1 MVLFGVRGRRAAL
14 CAAMLAGLMGLGA
27 GLAAPDIA
35 YAQTAAAAIQV
46 QGNKRVDADTI
57 RGYFNLKPGDKLDAA
72 KIDEGLK
79 ALYATGMFEDVRI
92 SQAGGRVIV
101 TVAENPVINRVAF
114 EGNRKV
120 KDEQLVAEVQS
131 KARSPLSRPM
141 VQADVQR
148 IIEIYRR
155 GGRFDVRVEPKIIDR
170 PNSRVDLVFEIKEG
184 ERTTVRKNRLHRQQG
199 VRRLE
204 AQGRHHHRADQL
216 AELPQEQRRLRP
228 RPGERRPGAAAP
240 LLSQE
245 RLRRLPHHLGQ
256 CGERPGRLGG
266 FVLTFTVDEGEQY
279 RFGTIDVLSNVRA
292 VDAATL
298 RGKVRGSTGA
308 VYNAEL
314 VEKSMEEIT
323 IELAKRGYAFSQ
335 VRPRGDRDFANR
347 RINVLYTV
355 EEGPRVYVERINV
368 RGNTRTRDYVVRRE
382 IDLFEGDAYNRA
394 FVDRAE
400 RRLKNLGYFKTVKI
414 TNEPGSAADRVI
426 VNVDVEEQMTGE
438 FSVAGGYST
447 SDGLIGEV
455 SVGERNFLGRGQ
467 VVRLSASYGQLSR
480 GAEFSFTEPYFMGYQ
495 VSAGFDLFTKVTDQ
509 STYYSYSN
517 RVTGGTLR
525 SGFYLRDDL
534 TLGLRYSLFQ
544 RDITTSSTTPPSA
557 AILQALGQSVTSS
570 VGYTLLYNTL
580 DNPQNPN
587 EGAYVNFSQDFAGV
601 GGDVQYIRSSVDGR
615 YYYPLTS
622 DFTLMLRGQAGHVY
636 GWGNTPLNIFD
647 HFFRG
652 PELVRGFA
660 TSGLGPRDLL
670 AATQDALGG
679 SLYWGATA
687 EILFPLSFIPKD
699 FGLRAAIFADAGSLW
714 DYKGATI
721 IPAIPPGAS
730 CSALSYR
737 IEEFVRQRL
746 RSRFQPGP
754 HFRRRQ
760 HHLGV
765 AVRAAALRLCL
776 RAHQGALGP
785 VAGLPVR
792 RHEPLLTPVRG
803 SMRRHGA
810 GPVRA

>member
-184 ERTTVRKNRLHRQQG
+184 ERTTVRRIAFIGNKAFGDWKLKDVITTGQTNWLSFLKNNDVYDPDR
-199 VRRLE
+199 VN
-204 AQGRHHHRADQL
+204 ADQ
-216 AELPQEQRRLRP
+216 ELLRRFYLKNGYADFRIISANVVND
-228 RPGERRPGAAAP
+228 PGA
-240 LLSQE
+240 S
-245 RLRRLPHHLGQ
+245 
-256 CGERPGRLGG
+256 G

-400 RRLKNLGYFKTVKI
+400 RKLKNLGYFKTVKI

-544 RDITTSSTTPPSA
+544 RDITTSINDAAIRRHLAGPGTSLSPRRWAIRCSTTPSTTRRIRTRAPTSTSVRTSPASA
-557 AILQALGQSVTSS
+557 ATS
-570 VGYTLLYNTL
+570 NTSA
-580 DNPQNPN
+580 P
-587 EGAYVNFSQDFAGV
+587 
-601 GGDVQYIRSSVDGR
+601 RS
-615 YYYPLTS
+615 
-622 DFTLMLRGQAGHVY
+622 
-636 GWGNTPLNIFD
+636 
-647 HFFRG
+647 
-652 PELVRGFA
+652 
-660 TSGLGPRDLL
+660 
-670 AATQDALGG
+670 
-679 SLYWGATA
+679 TA
-687 EILFPLSFIPKD
+687 
-699 FGLRAAIFADAGSLW
+699 
-714 DYKGATI
+714 ATI
-721 IPAIPPGAS
+721 IP
-730 CSALSYR
+730 
-737 IEEFVRQRL
+737 
-746 RSRFQPGP
+746 
-754 HFRRRQ
+754 
-760 HHLGV
+760 
-765 AVRAAALRLCL
+765 
-776 RAHQGALGP
+776 
-785 VAGLPVR
+785 
-792 RHEPLLTPVRG
+792 
-803 SMRRHGA
+803 
-810 GPVRA
+810 